1 MCANLAHPSDDNEI
15 YTPTHNALSGQTVS
29 SMYKLKDI
37 DNHGRYLYETNGC
50 LDYNK

>member
-37 DNHGRYLYETNGC
+37 DNHGKHPDETWISI
-50 LDYNK
+50 